1 MAPDTGTIPK
11 ALAKDRRSIQSL
23 LARLPRHVLES
34 CTEEQLDALANAA
47 DQCKWGQHPTDI
59 RLSIPLLW
67 KRYYVVLVAGEE
79 RRSTQRRAEER
90 KLRPLATTGNL
101 FFLAIFTALGTLL
114 GAFLWTTMLVW
125 YLSG

>member
-23 LARLPRHVLES
+23 LARLPRQDLETF
-34 CTEEQLDALANAA
+34 TEAQLDALANAA

-67 KRYYVVLVAGEE
+67 KRFYVVLIAGEE
-79 RRSTQRRAEER
+79 RRNSQRRAEER
-90 KLRPLATTGNL
+90 KFRPLATTGNL
-101 FFLAIFTALGTLL
+101 FFLTAFTAVGTIV
-114 GAFLWTTMLVW
+114 GAFLWTAMLVW